1 MEVMDE
7 ESGEES
13 GGEEEVTGAGKR
25 SVGDRD
31 RYEVVREKQ
40 GVDSRDK
47 V

>member
-1 MEVMDE
+1 MDE

-25 SVGDRD
+25 SVGE
-31 RYEVVREKQ
+31 YEVVREKQ